1 MEKKNQKFQE
11 LVKKMETLR
20 ETEKGTITGG
30 FASINSGMPKAI
42 GSKMVSVT
50 GFCGCSDLGG
60 IVSVTGQC
68 GCTPTTTQP

>member
-1 MEKKNQKFQE
+1 MEKKNEKFHE
-11 LVKKMETLR
+11 LVKKMQTLK

-30 FASINSGMPKAI
+30 FASLTSATPKAI

-60 IVSVTGQC
+60 MVSVTGQC
-68 GCTPTTTQP
+68 SCTPTTTQP